1 MASVGQ
7 EPVLFS
13 TTIGENIRYGKP
25 DATDKDVIEAA
36 KNSGAHD
43 FIAKLP
49 KGYDTLVGEK
59 GSQLSGGQR
68 QRIAIAR
75 ALIQNPRILLLDEA
89 TSALDYQS
97 EKYVQETLN
106 KVSKGRTTIVVSHR
120 LSAIRDADR
129 ILFIE
134 RGHVVEDGT
143 HNGLMASKGRYFEM
157 ITAGGMEDENEDR
170 SEPTDDDTIKANG
183 LEPTTR
189 KISLKNDQ
197 NTTEG
202 AEESERE
209 MEKQEDDDEVE
220 NDSKQPNKKLQYWK
234 VFKRIMSLAKKER
247 KFMIIAAISS
257 IAIGA
262 LWPIYVVFFG
272 EAFGVSELK

>member
-1 MASVGQ
+1 MATVSQ
-7 EPVLFS
+7 EPVLFD

-25 DATDKDVIEAA
+25 DATVNEVIEAA
-36 KNSGAHD
+36 KNSGAHS

-75 ALIQNPRILLLDEA
+75 ALIQNPKILLLDEA

-97 EKYVQETLN
+97 EKHVQETLS

-134 RGHVVEDGT
+134 RGHVIEDGT
-143 HNGLMASKGRYFEM
+143 HNELMASKGRYFDM
-157 ITAGGMEDENEDR
+157 ITAGGIADENEDI
-170 SEPTDDDTIKANG
+170 SEPIDEDTVKANG
-183 LEPTTR
+183 FNQTGKL
-189 KISLKNDQ
+189 SLNDDQ
-197 NTTEG
+197 NITEK
-202 AEESERE
+202 AEELEEE
-209 MEKQEDDDEVE
+209 MEKKEEDEFE
-220 NDSKQPNKKLQYWK
+220 NDSEQAKKTIQYWK
-234 VFKRIMSLAKKER
+234 VFKRIISLAKKER
-247 KFMIIAAISS
+247 KFMAIAAISS
-257 IAIGA
+257 VAIGA
-262 LWPIYVVFFG
+262 LWPTYIIFFA
-272 EAFGVSELK
+272 EFFGVSELK